1 MDPRVADAIWHY
13 DSPLGRI
20 TLAGRGDA
28 LAGLWLEGQKHFA
41 RTLGPDASCDWLPVF
56 GETGRWL
63 DLYFSGREPD
73 FMPRLDLR
81 GTPFQQIVW
90 KALLD
95 IPYGKIISYGELA
108 VRLGTSARAVGGAVG
123 RNPVSLIVPCHRVV
137 GSNGWLGGYAGGAE
151 IKARLLALESV
162 EVL

>member
-1 MDPRVADAIWHY
+1 MDPRIADAIWHY

-41 RTLGPDASCDWLPVF
+41 RTLGPDVTCGSLPVF
-56 GETGRWL
+56 GEVERWL

-73 FMPRLDLR
+73 FTPRLDLR
-81 GTPFQQIVW
+81 GTTFQQRVW

-95 IPYGKIISYGELA
+95 IPYGETISYGELA
-108 VRLGTSARAVGGAVG
+108 GRLGTSARAVGGAVG
-123 RNPVSLIVPCHRVV
+123 RNPVSIIVPCHRVV
-137 GSNGWLGGYAGGAE
+137 GSNGWLGGYAGGPE
-151 IKARLLALESV
+151 LKARLLALEAMG
-162 EVL
+162 LR